1 MNSLLSYR
9 RQRKL
14 PHYMDILK
22 RASEAGRRAIEGIYA
37 AQFMSNADQY
47 GEGII
52 VLDKG
57 KIHGGDLDNVY
68 VGTFSVANNDI
79 AATVE
84 ITNYSGNVSSV
95 LGLRQYRLTLKG
107 AMKTPQNITVSG
119 VVEGR
124 ADLAIKVNLHKLSH
138 LVESSFPS

>member
-1 MNSLLSYR
+1 
-9 RQRKL
+9 
-14 PHYMDILK
+14 MDVLK
-22 RASEAGRRAIEGIYA
+22 RAVEAGRRAVEGIYA
-37 AQFMSNADQY
+37 AQFVSNADQY

-68 VGTFSVANNDI
+68 VGTFSVTNNEI
-79 AATVE
+79 AATVD

-95 LGLRQYRLTLKG
+95 VGLRQYRLTVKG
-107 AMKTPQNITVSG
+107 AMKNSQNITVAG

-124 ADLAIKVNLHKLSH
+124 ADLAIKVNLRKLSH
-138 LVESSFPS
+138 LVDSSFRSN

>member
-1 MNSLLSYR
+1 
-9 RQRKL
+9 
-14 PHYMDILK
+14 MDVLK
-22 RASEAGRRAIEGIYA
+22 RAVEAGRRAVEGIYA
-37 AQFMSNADQY
+37 AQFVSNADQY

-68 VGTFSVANNDI
+68 VGTFSVTNNEI
-79 AATVE
+79 AATVD

-95 LGLRQYRLTLKG
+95 VGLRQYRLTVKG
-107 AMKTPQNITVSG
+107 AMKNSQNITVAG

-124 ADLAIKVNLHKLSH
+124 ADLAIKVNLRKLSH
-138 LVESSFPS
+138 LVDSSLRSS

>member
-1 MNSLLSYR
+1 MVA
-9 RQRKL
+9 
-14 PHYMDILK
+14 LK
-22 RASEAGRRAIEGIYA
+22 RAIEAGRRAAEGIYA
-37 AQFMSNADQY
+37 AQFVSNADQY

-68 VGTFSVANNDI
+68 VGTFSVMNDDI

-107 AMKTPQNITVSG
+107 AMNNPQNITVRG
-119 VVEGR
+119 VAEGR
-124 ADLAIKVNLHKLSH
+124 ADLAIKVNLRKLSH
-138 LVESSFPS
+138 LVDSSFRSS